1 MWQRICWS
9 EEKDVRNPSTES
21 IDQYRILD
29 HEVLESLLIFIV
41 FEEKWREMEK
51 MGEGIRLIL
60 VERENAKN
68 TNAATD

>member
-1 MWQRICWS
+1 MCWS
-9 EEKDVRNPSTES
+9 EEKDGRNVSTES

-41 FEEKWREMEK
+41 FEEKWRKMEK